1 MKYSEKFARRFL
13 RSYKRLHPNQLRAVH
28 ESLDR
33 VLLEPAIGEPKKG
46 DLKELFV
53 YKFPINGQDFL
64 IAYTVNDLIREV
76 TFEAVGP
83 HENFY
88 RDLKR

>member
-1 MKYSEKFARRFL
+1 MNYSEKFARRFL

-28 ESLDR
+28 EALDLI
-33 VLLEPAIGEPKKG
+33 LLEPAVGEAKKG
-46 DLKELFV
+46 DLTELFV
-53 YKFPINGQDFL
+53 YKFPVVQEDFL
-64 IAYTVNDLIREV
+64 IAYTINNLIKEI